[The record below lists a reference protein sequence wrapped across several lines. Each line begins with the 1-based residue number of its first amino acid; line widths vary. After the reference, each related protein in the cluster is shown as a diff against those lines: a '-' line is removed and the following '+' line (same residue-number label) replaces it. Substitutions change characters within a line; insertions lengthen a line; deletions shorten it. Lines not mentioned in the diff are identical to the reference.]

1 MPDLKK
7 LEKMLDAAMEQEN
20 VDSLNAWLDEER
32 RKDMEAGLYVIDQQ
46 QIGLYPVEDFDISR
60 IIYENPYTRIC
71 ETTRLSQ
78 IENAITLA
86 A

>member
-60 IIYENPYTRIC
+60 IIYENPHTRIC

>member
-20 VDSLNAWLDEER
+20 ADSLNAWLDEER
-32 RKDMEAGLYVIDQQ
+32 RKDMEAGLYAIDQQ
-46 QIGLYPVEDFDISR
+46 IELYPVEDFDISR

-78 IENAITLA
+78 IENTIALA